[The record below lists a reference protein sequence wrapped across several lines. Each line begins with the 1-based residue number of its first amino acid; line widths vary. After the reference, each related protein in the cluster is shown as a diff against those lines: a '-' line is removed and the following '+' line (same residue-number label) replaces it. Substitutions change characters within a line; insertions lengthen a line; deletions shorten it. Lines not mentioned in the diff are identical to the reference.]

1 MTDRF
6 DMPFYSRRSA
16 LRLGAGLS
24 AGFGLAASWTPLA
37 AIAAEGPVITRPI
50 PKSSE
55 RIPIVGVGTAR
66 VFDIDPNG
74 TQMAEREQ
82 VLKELFSGG
91 GKLIDTAPSYGQAE
105 SVVGTLLTRM
115 KARDKTF
122 LATKVRTT
130 GREDGLAEINESFK
144 RLQTD
149 KMDLIMVHNLR
160 DTETQLATLREMKS
174 AGRIRYLGVTHFRP
188 GSNDDLVDVINRHE
202 LDFVQFQYSLAER
215 SPEERLLKAAADR
228 GTAVMINLP
237 YGRGRLFRAVKGKTL
252 PGWAAEFDAKSWGQ
266 FFLKYILSH
275 PAVTCVIPGTDKPR
289 YMIDNLGAGRGR
301 LPDATQRERMVAYW
315 KSL

>member
-6 DMPFYSRRSA
+6 DMPSYSRRSA
-16 LRLGAGLS
+16 LRLGAGLG
-24 AGFGLAASWTPLA
+24 AGLGIAASWAPFTA
-37 AIAAEGPVITRPI
+37 VAAEGPLITRPI
-50 PKSSE
+50 PKSGE
-55 RIPIVGVGTAR
+55 QLPIVGVGTAR

-74 TQMAEREQ
+74 VQMAERKL

-105 SVVGTLLTRM
+105 TVVGKLLTKM

-130 GREDGLAEINESFK
+130 GRAEGLAEIDESFK

-149 KMDLIMVHNLR
+149 RIDLIMVHNLR
-160 DTETQLATLREMKS
+160 DTETQLATLRELKS

-188 GSNDDLVDVINRHE
+188 DSNDDLVDVINRHE

-237 YGRGRLFRAVKGKTL
+237 YGRGKLFRAVKGKTL
-252 PGWAAEFDAKSWGQ
+252 PAWASEFDATSWGQ

-289 YMIDNLGAGRGR
+289 YMVDNLGAARGR
-301 LPDATQRERMVAYW
+301 LPDAAQRERIVAYW

>member
-1 MTDRF
+1 MTDSFKRS
-6 DMPFYSRRSA
+6 FYSRRNA
-16 LRLGAGLS
+16 LRLGAKLS
-24 AGFGLAASWTPLA
+24 AGFGLATSWAPFA
-37 AIAAEGPVITRPI
+37 ALAAEGPLITRAI
-50 PKSSE
+50 PKSGE
-55 RIPIVGVGTAR
+55 QIPIVGVGTAR
-66 VFDIDPNG
+66 VFDIDPSG
-74 TQMAEREQ
+74 SQMAEREQ
-82 VLKELFSGG
+82 VLRELFSGG

-105 SVVGTLLTRM
+105 TVVGKLLTKM

-130 GREDGLAEINESFK
+130 GREDGLAEIDQSFK
-144 RLQTD
+144 RLQTE

-215 SPEERLLKAAADR
+215 SPEEQLLKAAADR
-228 GTAVMINLP
+228 GTAVLVNLP

-252 PGWAAEFDAKSWGQ
+252 PGWAADFDAKSWGQ

-289 YMIDNLGAGRGR
+289 YMVDNLSAGRGK
-301 LPDATQRERMVAYW
+301 LPDAAQRERMVAYW